1 MHIKDSCL
9 RFFCILLLSIVFSA
23 GGYSQD
29 LGFQPV
35 RLMFYNVENL
45 FDVYDDTLKEDD
57 DFLPGGL
64 MRWNLT
70 RYIKKINSIYKTIVA
85 AGGWNPPAIVAFCEV
100 ENRKV
105 LEDLVYG
112 TYLSKYDY
120 GIIHQESPDPRGI
133 DVCLIY
139 RKNVVDIIDYRYW
152 IPSEINREKFTS
164 RSILYTRLA
173 INSDTVHLIVNHW
186 PSRRG
191 GVLAMEDL
199 RMIIAAMVREKVD
212 SLLDNNSAGAKI
224 IVAGDFNSIPDDQ
237 EMKSLTV
244 PHDSVISL
252 VNLSAGPA
260 AKGLGSYRYMG
271 TWEMIDQILV
281 SAGLLTSG
289 RGLYTDPNL
298 FSVFKTDFLLRKD
311 PKYPG
316 LSPLSTYRGYR
327 YQGGFSDHL
336 PVLLDLKAR

>member
-1 MHIKDSCL
+1 MA
-9 RFFCILLLSIVFSA
+9 R
-23 GGYSQD
+23 GYSQD
-29 LGFQPV
+29 IGFQPV

-45 FDVYDDTLKEDD
+45 FDIYDDTLKEDD

-120 GIIHQESPDPRGI
+120 GIIHEESPDTRGI

-152 IPSEINREKFTS
+152 IPSEISREKFTS

-173 INSDTVHLIVNHW
+173 VNSDTVHLIVNHW

-199 RMIIAAMVREKVD
+199 RMIIAAMVRAKVD
-212 SLLDNNSAGAKI
+212 SLIDKSSTGAKI
-224 IVAGDFNSIPDDQ
+224 IIAGDFNSIPDDP
-237 EMKSLTV
+237 EMKSLTAS
-244 PHDSVISL
+244 HDSAISL
-252 VNLSAGPA
+252 VNLSVGPA

-281 SAGLLTSG
+281 SAGLLTCDQ
-289 RGLYTDPNL
+289 GLYTDSNQ
-298 FSVFKTDFLLRKD
+298 FSIFKTDFLLRRD

-336 PVLLDLKAR
+336 PVLLDLKLR